1 MSNNNDFMTTYDGVF
16 WISIFTILI
25 GLCMGIIKFCLKSKC
40 EHFSLCYGLIQVDR
54 RVDLEVQE
62 EIHMIDRGLDIDDDK
77 QKKEEKRSSITSLND
92 NNI

>member
-1 MSNNNDFMTTYDGVF
+1 MSNDNFMQVYDGVF

-25 GLCMGIIKFCLKSKC
+25 GLCTGIIKFCLKSKC
-40 EHFSLCYGLIQVDR
+40 EHFSLCCGLVTVDR

-62 EIHMIDRGLDIDDDK
+62 EIHMIDRGLDLDDDK
-77 QKKEEKRSSITSLND
+77 PKKEEKRTSVTSLND